1 MESLFSLNDVTGVV
15 LQQHL
20 SVKAAA
26 EHVGYNEQ

>member
-1 MESLFSLNDVTGVV
+1 MESLFSLNDVTGLV

-20 SVKAAA
+20 SVKAA